1 MLGTGHKSFDKYQ
14 PKDQDIVSGSRLSEI
29 DLKRIREGYNI
40 FSRIYLMINKK
51 FSFIIPQAF
60 LTNDRYPLC
69 KI

>member
-1 MLGTGHKSFDKYQ
+1 MSFDKYQ

-29 DLKRIREGYNI
+29 DLERIREGYNI
-40 FSRIYLMINKK
+40 FSRIYSMINKK
-51 FSFIIPQAF
+51 FSSIIPQVF